1 MERIAAAE
9 LALDPALT
17 DDEVV
22 RRVRAGETRL
32 YEVLM
37 RRHNRTVY
45 RAIRALIRNEA
56 EVEDAMQGAYLN
68 AFARLDQFRGEA
80 RFSTWLV
87 SIALNEAR
95 ARLRRHSTEEALEE
109 ASAVAPPP
117 GAVEPERAGP
127 EEEVSARELVM
138 LTERAVDRLPPDLR
152 TTFMLRAVEGLDTA
166 DAAAALGVSEDVV
179 KTRLHR
185 ARAHLRTALAE
196 AAEQRAQEA
205 YAFPATR
212 CDRVVAGVLATI
224 GRERVE

>member
-127 EEEVSARELVM
+127 EEQVSARELVV
-138 LTERAVDRLPPDLR
+138 LTERAVDSLPPDLR

-196 AAEQRAQEA
+196 AAEQRAA
-205 YAFPATR
+205 DASAFPATR
-212 CDRVVAGVLATI
+212 FDRVVAGVLATLSR
-224 GRERVE
+224 GRA